1 MKKRLFIKLIAVIL
15 VIVTLFS
22 TAALTISAASSTN
35 NSTIQSASTTS
46 GQKRNYTQNLEEI
59 NKKLDAL
66 TPQEKTI
73 FQKGVKNL
81 KDAKSAEKVVGGITK
96 TLVEIYSDPDN
107 VNWKNVGVDAVAG
120 TINLVAACFGFGG
133 IAEAITGPIAGLF
146 KDKSPSEIQ
155 LLQEHLDAQ
164 FEIVNKGISDVRAD
178 ISDLSKDM
186 DESLEA
192 VVKDLEDAIE
202 AQGAGE
208 KVYTFTFSGEGNF
221 DYTLFK
227 NYIYGSS
234 SVPSDL
240 SSQAYY
246 DKLSRA
252 IAYGASDKELEEYYN
267 SLYRSLTTV
276 GNERMPYINV
286 MRQYIMEDE
295 FGYSIQRYYY
305 DWLLSNRDV
314 LEAKGKDAEWEA
326 ILFTLD
332 VYRTMLGAEHCVLAC
347 DNYFLSQ
354 IYLEYG
360 ANPPS
365 DAFYKYTSPEGYVTY
380 VKYTDITNEIDNLN
394 NKTREKA
401 LVDQMIKDII
411 YIFNMENSYILESA
425 GGSFYPVNNV
435 GEATFGQVCTGQT
448 IYMNRLSDEVCEIF
462 GLDPQKFS
470 YVWTDAEGEVIE
482 ENTGMLSVPT
492 GFNTFA
498 ATLYYDGTVFYSQTF
513 KVNIGNEFCGGDG
526 TQENPF
532 LISNASQ
539 FSLITLGRD
548 GRDGRDVYYQLTND
562 IDFNNQ
568 TVASLGSDSN
578 AFEGTLDGNGYSVK
592 NIAITSSAN
601 TGLFAKIGVNGTVK
615 NLKLENMTVSGSQG
629 GTYTIYAGGIAAK
642 NEGIIENCH
651 LANSKI
657 IISRSTSTRGADI
670 YTYVGGL
677 AGQCSGSQAMIVGCT
692 ITSSRIEGTSARSGD
707 KGNNKDNENNL
718 YVAGIT
724 ANICDNAN
732 IKNCIV
738 EEQSII
744 KGVATT
750 RDDNWDKH
758 VCIDL
763 FVCGAVASNSM
774 NDHKYIQN
782 IYVSPNVVIERSA
795 YNPDH
800 TNKTDNI
807 YGSQYIAVPPTLVL
821 TFPWTQVQYEM
832 GTREDVSLTSANKH
846 SNVNFAYTGEV
857 NSEYNYSKNQVYIYD
872 EDFLKTTEVYVAN
885 GVENKRNVLN
895 ISVDSEDG
903 FSLDSYKILGYY
915 GLDTLSSDKIDGE
928 EHIVTLIFNATLE
941 KEGGEN
947 KNVILSVDIPIVV
960 EKIKPSELV
969 VVKKPQTQYSDIG
982 DLITLDGGK
991 FELHWE
997 DGSIDT
1003 GISPQIVGDK
1013 NITAWGTSEVKIS
1026 YNGINTTYEI
1036 NAACTN
1042 HNYEETIEVATCFK
1056 EGYTKHTCTKCGDW
1070 YVDNIVN
1077 VIPHTIIIQ
1086 NATAATCNTNGI
1098 GYTGDKYC
1106 TVCEKI
1112 VEYGT
1117 DIDVLQHS
1125 YEKIDD
1131 THCKCGVCKAQ
1142 NTIAPHTYKSV
1153 ENEKYIYYVCT
1164 KCGYEPSPIP
1174 KATSSNVSHIVV
1186 GQSYGLVD
1194 RDYEIT
1200 VYVKM
1205 FNNPGITGL
1214 NLRIEYDPRL
1224 DFVRAEKGDVLKSSG
1239 TFEPAHAKGVIGI
1252 VSADAYAT
1260 TEDGNLLKL
1269 VFKLPKDAKVTDKY
1283 PISISYGNEFTDSN
1297 ADLISLVTA
1306 DGYIKAVSHLPG
1318 DINSDEVVDM
1328 LDTTLLARYMAIRN
1342 TGDSELMQSFLESQ
1356 HYNFSEFYADVDLDG
1371 YVNLPDLVIMLQY
1384 LVGNNT
1390 QELTSNE
1397 FEVILNPNNGS
1408 LDVESIIVKSYDENG
1423 NFGVYP
1429 ELPTPSRPGYRF
1441 EGWYT
1446 SFDVLD
1452 PKTVQVKAGHRVKY
1466 NPTFLYQ
1473 TLYARWSEITS
1484 YNVIFDAN
1492 GGSGTMQPSVHIHDT
1507 EKQLPNVEFTKTGYH
1522 FAGWNTKADGSGQ
1535 GYSNK
1540 AEVVNLVP
1548 QGTDSITLYA
1558 QWLPNGYIVY
1568 YDANGGTGTTPYSTH
1583 TYDAQGILTDNGYSR
1598 IGYQFV
1604 GWNTR
1609 ADASGTSYSNKASI
1623 LNLVEQGNGSI
1634 TLYAQWK
1641 AHSYTI
1647 QFNSNKPSTAS
1658 GQIVGTRNNLN
1669 CTYDVNASLGNAQYS
1684 LTGWTFKGWATSATG
1699 TVVYTNNATINNLT
1713 SVDGQIITL
1722 YAVWEANEY
1731 NIVFNANKPAS
1742 ASGIVQGGMSNL
1754 NAKYDITSTLP
1765 TNNYSLTGWTFMG
1778 WATSANGAVAYKDGT
1793 SIYNLT
1799 SVDESTINLYAVWKA
1814 NTYTITYS
1822 ANTGSG
1828 TMAASTHTYDT
1839 STSLTSNKYY
1849 KTGYSFIGW
1858 NTSSDG
1864 KGTYY
1869 SNGASVKNLC
1879 NNQNG
1884 SITLYAIWGI
1894 NQYTISFV
1902 TNGGNAIDTLIYNYG
1917 DFTAAPSNPTRAG
1930 YDFAGWTFDDATFAF
1945 GNEMPTHNIVATANW
1960 TYKSTYYDS
1969 GYEAKKIDASYE
1981 YDYDSFDI
1989 SALAPFMKEG
1999 YKLQFSVAVYMWE
2012 EDEGYQEIYLRNSNG
2027 SNIAGNSE
2035 FAHGGSG
2042 KDGAWWE
2049 YFTFTVDG
2057 ESCTNTMYLRYGAH
2071 GKGSDDWYR
2080 GRAQVTVI
2088 VIEE

>member
-22 TAALTISAASSTN
+22 TAALTISAASIEN
-35 NSTIQSASTTS
+35 
-46 GQKRNYTQNLEEI
+46 NYTEITDISISQRNTFIETNTNVLVMINQMTPEE
-59 NKKLDAL
+59 KSY
-66 TPQEKTI
+66 
-73 FQKGVKNL
+73 FQKSVGEL
-81 KDAKSAEKVVGGITK
+81 KSAK
-96 TLVEIYSDPDN
+96 TADQVAGTIINSIFAIATDPDN
-107 VNWKNVGVDAVAG
+107 VNWKDVGLDTGAKL
-120 TINLVAACFGFGG
+120 INLAASCFGFGG
-133 IAEAITGPIAGLF
+133 ISEAITGGLLDIF
-146 KDKSPSEIQ
+146 KDKSPSEFQ
-155 LLQEHLDAQ
+155 LLKEYIAEQ
-164 FEIVNKGISDVRAD
+164 NKIIMEGIEDVRND

-186 DESLEA
+186 DESFAA

-208 KVYTFTFSGEGNF
+208 KVYAFTFSGEGNF

-234 SVPSDL
+234 TVPSDL

-252 IAYGASDKELEEYYN
+252 IANNASDKELEEHYN

-425 GGSFYPVNNV
+425 DGSLYPVNNV
-435 GEATFGQVCTGQT
+435 DEATFGQVRTGQT
-448 IYMNRLSDEVCEIF
+448 AYMNRLSDDVCEIF
-462 GLDPQKFS
+462 GLDPQKFT
-470 YVWTDAEGEVIE
+470 YVWTNADGEIIA

-492 GFNTFA
+492 DCNTFSA
-498 ATLYYDGTVFYSQTF
+498 ILYYDGTVFYSQTF
-513 KVNIGNEFCGGDG
+513 KVNIDNEFCGGDG

-539 FSLITLGRD
+539 FSLITL

-629 GTYTIYAGGIAAK
+629 GTHTIYAGGIAAK

-738 EEQSII
+738 EGQSII

-782 IYVSPNVVIERSA
+782 IYVSPNVVIERLA

-807 YGSQYIAVPPTLVL
+807 YGSQYIAVPPTWVL

-857 NSEYNYSKNQVYIYD
+857 NSEYNYNKNQVYIYD
-872 EDFLKTTEVYVAN
+872 EDFLKTTEVYVEN

-915 GLDTLSSDKIDGE
+915 GLDTLSSDKINGE
-928 EHIVTLIFNATLE
+928 EHIVTLIFSATLK
-941 KEGGEN
+941 KEGSEN

-969 VVKKPQTQYSDIG
+969 IVEKPKTQYSDIG

-997 DGSIDT
+997 DDSIDT
-1003 GISPQIVGDK
+1003 DVKPQIVSNK
-1013 NITAWGTSEVKIS
+1013 NITAWGTSEVEIS

-1070 YVDNIVN
+1070 YVDNI
-1077 VIPHTIIIQ
+1077 IEESKHTIIIQ

-1131 THCKCGVCKAQ
+1131 THCKCGVCNAQ

-1252 VSADAYAT
+1252 VSADSYAT

-1446 SFDVLD
+1446 SFDALD
-1452 PKTVQVKAGHRVKY
+1452 PKTVQVKAGDRVKY

-1473 TLYARWSEITS
+1473 TMYARWSEITS
-1484 YNVIFDAN
+1484 YTVVFDAN
-1492 GGSGTMQPSVHIHDT
+1492 GGNGSMQPSVHIHDT
-1507 EKQLPNVEFTKTGYH
+1507 EKELPDNELTKTGYH
-1522 FAGWNTKADGSGQ
+1522 FAGWNTKADGSGKWYANKEQVLNLVSQ
-1535 GYSNK
+1535 GIDSITIYAQWTPNSYTIHYDANGGNGTTPSSNHVYNTYAQLTNNGFSRIGYTFVEWNTKPDGSGASYSNL
-1540 AEVVNLVP
+1540 ENVMNLVTSD
-1548 QGTDSITLYA
+1548 GGSLTLYA
-1558 QWLPNGYIVY
+1558 QWDTITYTIKYNLNGGSYQNGETYSVSYTVEDLPTIPDLIYPTHPMYNTFEGWYEDSIFSTPLNRATLTSSPRNLNLYAKWNLCKEYNYMSTTPDVTDTRVLIDWSNATSTDVAATRGNGVLSVANTVKELIIIGNPDLTYTNFSISLVDFAANQELVVCFDNFNFTTNVDGAIKTNGTDNGMILTIDVHGTCSINTSVAGGSIIKGFTNTLNFIGDGQITITGGTGGNGADGVTTKKCERGASGGNGSTGATTISASKIVVNENVTLIVFGGNGGKGGNGGNGWSALSVGDSQGGHAGAGGNGGDAISANSITINSGCIIATGGSGGKGGTGGKGDQY
-1568 YDANGGTGTTPYSTH
+1568 GSDDANGGNGGDGGDGGCSYNSSC
-1583 TYDAQGILTDNGYSR
+1583 IIVDNPGSSSFKP
-1598 IGYQFV
+1598 GAA
-1604 GWNTR
+1604 G
-1609 ADASGTSYSNKASI
+1609 AA
-1623 LNLVEQGNGSI
+1623 GNG
-1634 TLYAQWK
+1634 
-1641 AHSYTI
+1641 
-1647 QFNSNKPSTAS
+1647 
-1658 GQIVGTRNNLN
+1658 
-1669 CTYDVNASLGNAQYS
+1669 
-1684 LTGWTFKGWATSATG
+1684 
-1699 TVVYTNNATINNLT
+1699 
-1713 SVDGQIITL
+1713 
-1722 YAVWEANEY
+1722 
-1731 NIVFNANKPAS
+1731 
-1742 ASGIVQGGMSNL
+1742 
-1754 NAKYDITSTLP
+1754 
-1765 TNNYSLTGWTFMG
+1765 
-1778 WATSANGAVAYKDGT
+1778 
-1793 SIYNLT
+1793 
-1799 SVDESTINLYAVWKA
+1799 
-1814 NTYTITYS
+1814 
-1822 ANTGSG
+1822 GSG
-1828 TMAASTHTYDT
+1828 D
-1839 STSLTSNKYY
+1839 
-1849 KTGYSFIGW
+1849 G
-1858 NTSSDG
+1858 SDG
-1864 KGTYY
+1864 
-1869 SNGASVKNLC
+1869 
-1879 NNQNG
+1879 
-1884 SITLYAIWGI
+1884 
-1894 NQYTISFV
+1894 
-1902 TNGGNAIDTLIYNYG
+1902 
-1917 DFTAAPSNPTRAG
+1917 
-1930 YDFAGWTFDDATFAF
+1930 
-1945 GNEMPTHNIVATANW
+1945 H
-1960 TYKSTYYDS
+1960 S
-1969 GYEAKKIDASYE
+1969 G
-1981 YDYDSFDI
+1981 
-1989 SALAPFMKEG
+1989 
-1999 YKLQFSVAVYMWE
+1999 
-2012 EDEGYQEIYLRNSNG
+2012 SNG
-2027 SNIAGNSE
+2027 SDGDAG
-2035 FAHGGSG
+2035 A
-2042 KDGAWWE
+2042 
-2049 YFTFTVDG
+2049 
-2057 ESCTNTMYLRYGAH
+2057 R
-2071 GKGSDDWYR
+2071 
-2080 GRAQVTVI
+2080 
-2088 VIEE
+2088 